1 MKKVFICSPFAGDIE
16 KNVGVAKKLCRM
28 AMDQGYAPFA
38 PHLLYPRF
46 VDDHDPEQ
54 RSAGISCGLAYM
66 ETCSEVWAFIGNGI
80 SKGMQQELSHA
91 REIGKT
97 IVEIHEVK

>member
-1 MKKVFICSPFAGDIE
+1 MKRVFICSPFAGDIE
-16 KNVGVAKKLCRM
+16 RNVEIAKKLCCM

-38 PHLLYPRF
+38 PHPLYPRF
-46 VDDHDPEQ
+46 VDDHDPKE

-66 ETCSEVWAFIGNGI
+66 ETCSEVWAFTGNGI

-97 IVEIHEVK
+97 IVEIHEV

>member
-1 MKKVFICSPFAGDIE
+1 MKRAFICSPFAGDIE
-16 KNVGVAKKLCRM
+16 RNIEIAKKICRI
-28 AMDQGYAPFA
+28 AMNQGYAPFA

-54 RSAGISCGLAYM
+54 RSAGISCGLAFM
-66 ETCSEVWAFIGNGI
+66 ETCSEVWAFTGSGI

-91 REIGKT
+91 RKIDKT
-97 IVEIHEVK
+97 IVEIHEVE